1 MPVRS
6 AESVWKEYQRGV
18 DYNSR
23 IDLYDRVRTNEN
35 FFVGRQ
41 WEGLN
46 VTTLEPLIFNV
57 LRRVVNLFIS
67 MLVSDDIAVT
77 AQPFQSAPDGEQV
90 QKVLD
95 RALSSVIERAGIK
108 SKNRYMLRNACVDGD
123 GCFYIRFDPD
133 KQSGQSVAGDI
144 EVDVIENTDVFF
156 GNPAVDDVQRQ
167 PYLILSMRR
176 PVEEVRREA
185 IARGMSRQDAEGIR
199 PDSLLEPQYDP
210 QTDETDDMV
219 TVLLR
224 MQRTE
229 DGISFFKCTQHAVI
243 MPETIAP
250 YRRYPVAYM
259 SWERVKNSFHGSS
272 PLTEAIPNQIAIN
285 KLYSMYVQCIKH
297 VAFPKIIYDMTRFPN
312 GYTSDVGKA
321 IGMRGNPNEAIMAA
335 FQAPEISA
343 QVMALLS
350 QMMKDTME
358 LMGASDA
365 TLGNVKPDNTSAIV
379 TVQQATI
386 APLEL
391 VKMEFYRFVEDTVRI
406 AIDLMRVHYGARTVC
421 ITDDGGEEETQRFD
435 FGTLDDTALELNV
448 EVGSSAYWAE
458 TMQTATNDNL
468 LARGIITDPVLYVE
482 NIPDSQIRGKSRL
495 LRALREQR
503 ESGQLAPIETN
514 TSTSSNAA
522 PAAQT
527 QGG

>member
-1 MPVRS
+1 MRTP
-6 AESVWKEYQRGV
+6 ESVWQEYQRGV
-18 DYNSR
+18 DYNNR
-23 IDLYDRVRTNEN
+23 IDLYDRVKTNEN

-46 VTTLEPLIFNV
+46 VTTLDPLIFNV

-77 AQPFQSAPDGEQV
+77 AQPYQNTPDAETM
-90 QKVLD
+90 QKVMD
-95 RALSSVIERAGIK
+95 RAVSSVIERAGVK

-133 KQSGQSVAGDI
+133 KDSGQGVQGDI

-156 GNPAVDDVQRQ
+156 GNPASDDVQRQ
-167 PYLILSMRR
+167 PYILLSMRR
-176 PVEEVRREA
+176 AVEEVRREA
-185 IARGMSRQDAEGIR
+185 MQRGMSQEDAEGIQ

-210 QTDETDDMV
+210 QTEDTDNMV

-229 DGISFFKCTQHAVI
+229 DGIAFFKCTQHAVI
-243 MPETIAP
+243 MPEIVTP

-259 SWERVKNSFHGSS
+259 SWERVKHCYHGAS
-272 PLTEAIPNQIAIN
+272 PVTEAIPNQIAIN

-312 GYTSDVGKA
+312 GYSSDIGKA
-321 IGMRGNPNEAIMAA
+321 IGMRGNPNEAILAA
-335 FQAPEISA
+335 FRAPEIST

-350 QMMKDTME
+350 QMMEDTME

-391 VKMEFYRFVEDTVRI
+391 VRMEFYRFVEDVVRI
-406 AIDLMRVHYGARTVC
+406 FVDLMRVHYGCRNVYVVGDA
-421 ITDDGGEEETQRFD
+421 GEQTTLRFD
-435 FGTLDDTALELNV
+435 FDTLETTALELNV
-448 EVGSSAYWAE
+448 EVGSSAYWSE
-458 TMQTATNDNL
+458 TMQTTTNDNL
-468 LARGIITDPVLYVE
+468 LERGIITDPVLYVE

-503 ESGQLAPIETN
+503 EHGQIQAASGEGVKPDAVQT
-514 TSTSSNAA
+514 
-522 PAAQT
+522 AQ
-527 QGG
+527 Q

>member
-1 MPVRS
+1 MRTP
-6 AESVWKEYQRGV
+6 ESVWQEYQRGV
-18 DYNSR
+18 DYNNR
-23 IDLYDRVRTNEN
+23 IDLYDRVKTNEN

-46 VTTLEPLIFNV
+46 VTTLDPLIFNV

-77 AQPFQSAPDGEQV
+77 AQPYQNAPDADTM
-90 QKVLD
+90 QKVID
-95 RALSSVIERAGIK
+95 RAVSSVIERAGVK

-133 KQSGQSVAGDI
+133 KDSGQGVQGDI

-176 PVEEVRREA
+176 SVEDVRREA
-185 IARGMSRQDAEGIR
+185 MQRGMSRSDAKGIQ
-199 PDSLLEPQYDP
+199 PDSVLEPQYDP
-210 QTDETDDMV
+210 QTEDTDNMV

-229 DGISFFKCTQHAVI
+229 DGIAFFKCTQHAVI
-243 MPETIAP
+243 MPEIITP

-259 SWERVKNSFHGSS
+259 SWERVKHCYHGAS
-272 PLTEAIPNQIAIN
+272 PVTEAIPNQIAIN

-297 VAFPKIIYDMTRFPN
+297 VAFQKIIYDMTRFPN
-312 GYTSDVGKA
+312 GYSSDVGKA
-321 IGMRGNPNEAIMAA
+321 IGMRGNPNEAILSA
-335 FQAPEISA
+335 FRAPDIST

-391 VKMEFYRFVEDTVRI
+391 VRMEFYRFVEDTVRI
-406 AIDLMRVHYGARTVC
+406 FVDLMRVHYGCRNVYLV
-421 ITDDGGEEETQRFD
+421 DDGGEETTLRFD
-435 FGTLDDTALELNV
+435 FDTLETTALELNV
-448 EVGSSAYWAE
+448 EVGSSAYWSE
-458 TMQTATNDNL
+458 TMQTTTNDNL
-468 LARGIITDPVLYVE
+468 LERGIITDPVLYVE

-503 ESGQLAPIETN
+503 ENGQMQAVSNQTTQSG
-514 TSTSSNAA
+514 
-522 PAAQT
+522 AAQT
-527 QGG
+527 APQ

>member
-1 MPVRS
+1 MRTP
-6 AESVWKEYQRGV
+6 ESVWQEYQRGV
-18 DYNSR
+18 DYNNR
-23 IDLYDRVRTNEN
+23 IDLYDRVKTNEN

-46 VTTLEPLIFNV
+46 VTTLDPLIFNV

-77 AQPFQSAPDGEQV
+77 AQPYQNVPDADTM
-90 QKVLD
+90 QKVID
-95 RALSSVIERAGIK
+95 RAVSSVIERAGVK

-133 KQSGQSVAGDI
+133 KDSGQGVQGDI

-176 PVEEVRREA
+176 SVEDVRREA
-185 IARGMSRQDAEGIR
+185 MQRGMSRSDAKGIQ
-199 PDSLLEPQYDP
+199 PDSVLEPQYDP
-210 QTDETDDMV
+210 QTEDTDNMV

-229 DGISFFKCTQHAVI
+229 DGIAFFKCTQHAVI
-243 MPETIAP
+243 MPEIITP

-259 SWERVKNSFHGSS
+259 SWERVKHCYHGAS
-272 PLTEAIPNQIAIN
+272 PVTEAIPNQIAIN

-312 GYTSDVGKA
+312 GYSSDVGKA
-321 IGMRGNPNEAIMAA
+321 IGMRGNPNEAILSA
-335 FQAPEISA
+335 FRAPDIST

-391 VKMEFYRFVEDTVRI
+391 VRMEFYRFVEDTVRI
-406 AIDLMRVHYGARTVC
+406 FVDLMRVHYGCRNVYLV
-421 ITDDGGEEETQRFD
+421 DDGGEETTLRFD
-435 FGTLDDTALELNV
+435 FDTLETTALELNV
-448 EVGSSAYWAE
+448 EVGSSAYWSE
-458 TMQTATNDNL
+458 TMQTTTNDNL
-468 LARGIITDPVLYVE
+468 LERGIITDPVLYVE

-503 ESGQLAPIETN
+503 ENGQMQAVSNQTTQSG
-514 TSTSSNAA
+514 
-522 PAAQT
+522 AAQT
-527 QGG
+527 APQ

>member
-1 MPVRS
+1 MVTP
-6 AESVWKEYQRGV
+6 ESVWREYQRGV
-18 DYNSR
+18 DYNNR

-46 VTTLEPLIFNV
+46 VTTLDPLIFNV

-77 AQPFQSAPDGEQV
+77 AQPYQDAPDAETV

-95 RALSSVIERAGIK
+95 RAVASVIERTGVK
-108 SKNRYMLRNACVDGD
+108 SKNRYLLRNACVDGD

-133 KQSGQSVAGDI
+133 RDSGQGVQGDI
-144 EVDVIENTDVFF
+144 EVDLIENTDVFF

-176 PVEEVRREA
+176 SLASVRREA
-185 IARGMSRQDAEGIR
+185 VRRGMSRSEAETIQ

-210 QTDETDDMV
+210 QTEDADDMV

-224 MQRTE
+224 MQRTP
-229 DGISFFKCTQHAVI
+229 DGIAFFKCTRNAVL
-243 MPETIAP
+243 MPETVAP

-259 SWERVKNSFHGSS
+259 SWERVKHCYHGAS
-272 PLTEAIPNQIAIN
+272 PVTEAIPNQIAIN

-312 GYTSDVGKA
+312 GYSSDIGKA
-321 IGMRGNPNEAIMAA
+321 VGMRGNPNEAILSA
-335 FQAPEISA
+335 FRAPEIST

-391 VKMEFYRFVEDTVRI
+391 VRMEFYRFVEDTVRI
-406 AIDLMRVHYGARTVC
+406 FVDLMRVHYGRRKVFLVDDSGAEKTV
-421 ITDDGGEEETQRFD
+421 RFD
-435 FGTLDDTALELNV
+435 FGALDAAALELNV
-448 EVGSSAYWAE
+448 EVGSSAYWSE
-458 TMQTATNDNL
+458 TMQTTTNDNL
-468 LARGIITDPVLYVE
+468 LERGIITDPVLYVE

-503 ESGQLAPIETN
+503 ENGQPQ
-514 TSTSSNAA
+514 AA
-522 PAAQT
+522 PDTTAAAQAAR
-527 QGG
+527 

>member
-1 MPVRS
+1 MRTPE
-6 AESVWKEYQRGV
+6 AVWQEYQRGV
-18 DYNSR
+18 DYNYR
-23 IDLYDRVRTNEN
+23 IDLYDRVKTNEN
-35 FFVGRQ
+35 FFIGRQ

-46 VTTLEPLIFNV
+46 VTTLDPLIFNV

-77 AQPFQSAPDGEQV
+77 VQPYQNRPNHEMM

-95 RALSSVIERAGIK
+95 RTVTSVIERAGIK

-133 KQSGQSVAGDI
+133 RESGQGVAGDI
-144 EVDVIENTDVFF
+144 EVDVIENTNVFF

-167 PYLILSMRR
+167 PYIILAMRR
-176 PVEEVRREA
+176 PVEDVRREA
-185 IARGMSRQDAEGIR
+185 VKRGMSQSEAENIQ
-199 PDSLLEPQYDP
+199 PDSLLQPQYDA
-210 QTDETDDMV
+210 QADDTDNMV
-219 TVLLR
+219 TVLLY
-224 MQRTE
+224 MEKTE
-229 DGISFFKCTQHAVI
+229 DGISFFKCTQNAVI
-243 MPETIAP
+243 MPEMITP

-259 SWERVKNSFHGSS
+259 SWERVKNCYHGVS
-272 PLTEAIPNQIAIN
+272 PVTEAIPNQIAIN

-312 GYTSDVGKA
+312 GYSSDVGKA
-321 IGMRGNPNEAIMAA
+321 IGMRGNPNEAIISA

-343 QVMALLS
+343 QVMALLK
-350 QMMKDTME
+350 QMMQDTME

-391 VKMEFYRFVEDTVRI
+391 VKMEFHRFVEDTVRI
-406 AIDLMRVHYGARTVC
+406 VIELMRVHYGARNVL
-421 ITDDGGEEETQRFD
+421 ITDDQGEEKTIRFD
-435 FGTLDDTALELNV
+435 FDTLDTTSMELNV
-448 EVGSSAYWAE
+448 EVGSSAYWSE
-458 TMQTATNDNL
+458 TMQTTTNDNL
-468 LARGIITDPVLYVE
+468 LANGIITDPVLYVE

-495 LRALREQR
+495 LRALREQK
-503 ESGQLAPIETN
+503 EKNGQKMPED
-514 TSTSSNAA
+514 
-522 PAAQT
+522 T
-527 QGG
+527 QNGQK